1 MPTSPPVSAVKA
13 AGSDPYPVA
22 DSRRWWA
29 LGVMC
34 FTVLLISL
42 DATVLNVA
50 LPTLVVDLHPS
61 ASGVQWIADS
71 YVLTEAVLLLVCGA
85 LGDRVGRRRVF
96 LAGVAVFGAASL
108 TCALVHT
115 AGLLIAARSL
125 TGVGAALLMPVT
137 LSIITSTFPAAER
150 ARAIGIWAGVGGIGT
165 AAGPLIGG
173 WLLQHF
179 WWGSVFIINVPV
191 AVAAFIGALLFV
203 SESRSEVPRPIDP
216 VGVVLSAAGLA
227 AITYALIVS
236 PDQGW
241 TSVTVLAT
249 LLGGVALMAAFV
261 VWDGRRSDPLV
272 DLGLFRIPTFST
284 GLAAVTAAFFAM
296 YAVSFLLSQYIQFVQ
311 GTSVFGVGLRFLPLA
326 AGTLIGSNS
335 ATRLSNRLGVR
346 TVVVTG
352 MVLVAAAL
360 VIYST
365 LTVSSGS
372 APILGAFALVGF
384 GMGIVIAPA
393 SNAVMSSLPP
403 NKVGVGSGLRSTV
416 QLLGGSFGVA
426 IIGNLVTSRYQS
438 RAAAGLRG
446 PLGHL
451 PEPVRAA
458 VTNQI
463 GDAVLAARH
472 LPPALASQVTRVAD
486 SSFVSGVRLGSLVD
500 VAIMAVA
507 IVAVARFIP
516 SGRPAPGPRPAEA
529 AVAAH

>member
-1 MPTSPPVSAVKA
+1 
-13 AGSDPYPVA
+13 
-22 DSRRWWA
+22 
-29 LGVMC
+29 MC

-85 LGDRVGRRRVF
+85 LGDRVGRRLVF

-108 TCALVHT
+108 GCALVDN

-137 LSIITSTFPAAER
+137 LSIITATFPVGER
-150 ARAIGIWAGVGGIGT
+150 SRAIGIWAGVGGIGT

-191 AVAAFIGALLFV
+191 AVAAFVGALLFV
-203 SESRSEVPRPIDP
+203 SESRSDVPRPIDP

-236 PDQGW
+236 PDRGW
-241 TSVTVLAT
+241 TSPSVMGP
-249 LLGGVALMAAFV
+249 LLGGSVLLAAFV
-261 VWDGRRSDPLV
+261 AWDGRRTDPLV
-272 DLGLFRIPTFST
+272 DLGLFRIATFST
-284 GLAAVTAAFFAM
+284 GLAAVTSAFFAM

-311 GTSVFGVGLRFLPLA
+311 GASVFGVGLHFLPLA

-335 ATRLSNRLGVR
+335 ATRLANRFGVR
-346 TVVVTG
+346 AVVVTG
-352 MVLVAAAL
+352 MVMVAAAL
-360 VIYST
+360 GIYST
-365 LTVSSGS
+365 LTVSSDA
-372 APILGAFALVGF
+372 APILVAFALVGF
-384 GMGIVIAPA
+384 GMGIVVAPA

-403 NKVGVGSGLRSTV
+403 DKVGVGSGLRSTV

-438 RAAAGLRG
+438 RTGIALRG
-446 PLGHL
+446 PLAHL
-451 PEPVRAA
+451 PLPLKAA
-458 VTNQI
+458 VASQV
-463 GDAVLAARH
+463 GDAVTAARH
-472 LPPALASQVTRVAD
+472 LPPVLASEVTKVAD
-486 SSFVSGVRLGSLVD
+486 AAFVSGVRLGSLVD
-500 VAIMAVA
+500 LAVMAVA

-516 SGRPAPGPRPAEA
+516 SSRP
-529 AVAAH
+529 